1 MQEDN
6 AEAILSVTVDSDCET
21 EPISKRIN
29 LVGTGITEWEMV
41 RFDVFPNPTD
51 GTVTLVMGE
60 NLNGNASVEVYNL
73 LGERMLQK
81 QAYLSRQSET
91 LSLDLSGMA
100 SGLYIIKLSTENGS
114 CSKKV
119 SVK

>member
-1 MQEDN
+1 
-6 AEAILSVTVDSDCET
+6 
-21 EPISKRIN
+21 
-29 LVGTGITEWEMV
+29 
-41 RFDVFPNPTD
+41 
-51 GTVTLVMGE
+51 MGE

-91 LSLDLSGMA
+91 LSLNLSGMA

-119 SVK
+119 SVR